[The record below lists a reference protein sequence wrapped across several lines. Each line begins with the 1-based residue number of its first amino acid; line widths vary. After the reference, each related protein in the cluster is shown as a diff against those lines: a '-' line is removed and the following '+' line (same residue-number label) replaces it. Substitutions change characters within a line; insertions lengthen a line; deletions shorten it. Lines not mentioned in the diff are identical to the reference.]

1 METNEMNLN
10 QETTMTAP
18 AQQPLANTNYQ
29 VPIPDENGESTAVGV
44 VIGAA
49 AVGVIV
55 GVSKICS
62 FVKDKFFSKDED
74 DEEYE
79 KPKKKKKKVKKS
91 KKPVKKVVE
100 EVEDEDDE
108 IEEEDE

>member
-18 AQQPLANTNYQ
+18 VQQDLVKKDDGVVIPLDVN
-29 VPIPDENGESTAVGV
+29 EESTAVGV
-44 VIGAA
+44 VIGIAIM
-49 AVGVIV
+49 GVILGTRKLISV
-55 GVSKICS
+55 VKG
-62 FVKDKFFSKDED
+62 FVTKDDD
-74 DEEYE
+74 DEIEE
-79 KPKKKKKKVKKS
+79 EPKKKKVKKS